1 MVGGVLLPLSW
12 SQGDA
17 GVLKV
22 SGEEGHQVRRTIH
35 RTTHDRVRLIPEL
48 RNYHVAS
55 ASRMHPAKVYYFA
68 EKYDLVVEAV
78 PPEFERTKFPAL
90 IWALIRSSA
99 SLLEI
104 WEPLW
109 VRELPRH
116 VVLTLVWKLSRPMR
130 RRHVVSY
137 AMENNDL
144 GALMTGGR
152 PSRLLVVAFSLALG
166 AYMRLVYS
174 RIAYASDGSRQIYEG
189 LPGVSA
195 ISSKTVENLPAR
207 PAVTTSAP
215 APGPDVVFLAR
226 LEARK
231 GIDVLMAAWERVEQ
245 RVPQA
250 RLIVIGDG
258 PFGDAVVSWAL
269 EDPAHRS
276 HLGALPHDEAVA
288 RVGGNRVLVLPSV
301 RSGRWREQIGL
312 PIHEG
317 LLAGCTIV
325 TTTETGLAAWLCERG
340 HLVVAPGHSAALAD
354 AIVAALETPLDREGV
369 RASLPQEEGRVAA
382 NRWLNA
388 RLTASVVRK
397 G

>member
-1 MVGGVLLPLSW
+1 
-12 SQGDA
+12 
-17 GVLKV
+17 
-22 SGEEGHQVRRTIH
+22 
-35 RTTHDRVRLIPEL
+35 
-48 RNYHVAS
+48 
-55 ASRMHPAKVYYFA
+55 MHPAKVYYFA
-68 EKYDLVVEAV
+68 EKYDLAVETV
-78 PPEFERTKFPAL
+78 PPDFQRITFPAL
-90 IWALIRSSA
+90 IWALTRSSA
-99 SLLEI
+99 NLLEI

-152 PSRLLVVAFSLALG
+152 PPYPLVLAFSLVLG

-174 RIAYASDGSRQIYEG
+174 RIAYASAGSRRIYQG
-189 LPGVSA
+189 LPGVSG
-195 ISSKTVENLPAR
+195 IPSKTIENLPAR
-207 PAVTTSAP
+207 PAVIASAP
-215 APGPDVVFLAR
+215 STGANVVFLAR

-245 RVPQA
+245 RVPQV

-258 PFGDAVVSWAL
+258 PLSDTVASWAL
-269 EDPAHRS
+269 EDPARRS

-288 RVGGNRVLVLPSV
+288 RVGGNRVLVLPSI

-317 LLAGCTIV
+317 LLAGCMIV
-325 TTTETGLAAWLCERG
+325 TTTETGLAAWLSERG
-340 HLVVAPGHSAALAD
+340 HKVVAPGHSAALAD
-354 AIVAALETPLDREGV
+354 AIVEALEAPLDREDV
-369 RASLPQEEGRVAA
+369 KASLPLEEGRVAA
-382 NRWLNA
+382 NRWMNA
-388 RLTASVVRK
+388 RLTASVVRE